1 MQPRARA
8 SAAAAVEDSQVK
20 VNEGTITA
28 AGEEETIVGPGEED
42 LVEGFLPLFNHH
54 NLLL

>member
-1 MQPRARA
+1 MA

-28 AGEEETIVGPGEED
+28 AGEEETIMGPGEED